1 MKRILLTLLT
11 ISFQSAFAQVGI
23 GNTTPK
29 AQLDISASSTTTP
42 SNSDG
47 LLIPRLDAFP
57 SANPTAAQNGMLIF
71 LTTSVG
77 TNLPGFYY
85 WSHPALAWVGLN
97 ASNKSWDVSG
107 NSSAVSG
114 TNFIGTTNAQD
125 IDFRTNNLIKMRLTQ
140 HGQLEILN
148 SGRSVFLGEQAGL
161 NDDLTSNY
169 NAFVGYQSGF
179 SNTNG
184 FSNAALGYQSFR
196 NNTSGSYNSAFG
208 PGAMQS
214 NPIGNNN
221 AAVGYNALFSNTAG
235 TQNTAIGSNA
245 LYANTLA
252 VGNTAVGAHSMESN
266 VLGYG
271 NTAVGGNS
279 MLANAN
285 GFFNTAIGYTAMQS
299 NVSGQGN
306 TASGT
311 SSLYTNTTGSHNTA
325 TGVSSLLDNISGS
338 NNTATGAYAL
348 RDNTTGSSNTAIG
361 RSVLFFNTTGS
372 NNTSVGLNSLS
383 ANLTGNY
390 NTTTGV
396 ATMLTNTI
404 GNNNSAYGFSSLY
417 FNTDGNNNTATGTAA
432 MLNNT
437 SGSNNTAIGNQALST
452 NISGSHNTA
461 IGNQSNVSSA
471 VLSNATAIGN
481 LATVNASSKVRLGN
495 TAVTVVEGQVAYFNP
510 SDARFKNDV
519 KTDVPGLDFILKLKP
534 VTYHFDTK
542 KFNDHLT
549 QQLPDSLKNRTQ
561 DFSKSSS
568 ILHTGF
574 LAQDIEQAAQSI
586 GYDFDG
592 LHVPDAS
599 NPTDNYSVAYSQFVI
614 PMVKAIQEQQQE
626 IDTVK
631 KENAELKAL
640 AAKQTQMLEMLEK
653 RLSTLEKN
661 KP

>member
-11 ISFQSAFAQVGI
+11 ISFQTAFAQVGI
-23 GNTTPK
+23 GNTSPK
-29 AQLDISASSTTTP
+29 AQLDISASSAATP

-47 LLIPRLDAFP
+47 ILIPRLNTFP
-57 SANPTAAQNGMLIF
+57 AASPTSAHNGMLIF
-71 LTTSVG
+71 LTTAVG

-97 ASNKSWDVSG
+97 SSNKSWDVSG
-107 NSSAVSG
+107 NSAAVSG

-125 IDFRTNNLIKMRLTQ
+125 VDFRTNNQIKMRLTQ
-140 HGQLEILN
+140 KGQLEVLN
-148 SGRSVFLGEQAGL
+148 TGKSVFVGEQAGF

-169 NAFVGYQSGF
+169 NAFVGYQSGY

-184 FSNAALGYQSFR
+184 FSNAAVGYQSLR
-196 NNTSGSYNSAFG
+196 NNTSGSYNTAFG
-208 PGAMQS
+208 PGAMQG
-214 NPIGNNN
+214 NTIGSHN
-221 AAVGYNALFSNTAG
+221 AAVGQNALFSNTGG
-235 TQNTAIGSNA
+235 TQNTAVGSNA

-252 VGNTAVGAHSMESN
+252 VGNTAVGAHAMESN
-266 VLGYG
+266 ILGYG

-279 MLANAN
+279 MLGNDN

-306 TASGT
+306 TATGT

-348 RDNTTGSSNTAIG
+348 RDNKTGSNNTALG
-361 RSVLFFNTTGS
+361 RSVLFFNQTGS

-383 ANLTGNY
+383 ANISGNY
-390 NTTTGV
+390 NTTMGV
-396 ATMLTNTI
+396 ATMLTNSI

-437 SGSNNTAIGNQALST
+437 VGNNNTAFGNSALSANITGSNNTAIGNQ
-452 NISGSHNTA
+452 
-461 IGNQSNVSSA
+461 SNVASA
-471 VLSNATAIGN
+471 ILTNATAIGN
-481 LATVNASSKVRLGN
+481 QATVNVSSKVRLGN
-495 TAVTVVEGQVAYFNP
+495 AAVTIVEGQVAYFNP

-519 KTDVPGLDFILKLKP
+519 KTDVPGLDFILRLKP
-534 VTYHFDTK
+534 VTYRFDTR
-542 KFNDHLT
+542 KFDEHLM
-549 QQLPDSLKNRTQ
+549 QNLPDSLKNRNQ
-561 DFSKSSS
+561 DYTRSSA

-574 LAQDIEQAAQSI
+574 LAQDIEKAAQSI

-599 NPTDNYSVAYSQFVI
+599 NPTDNYSVAYSQFVV
-614 PMVKAIQEQQQE
+614 PMVKAIQEQQNE

-631 KENAELKAL
+631 KENAQLKSAV
-640 AAKQTQMLEMLEK
+640 AKQTQMLETLEK
-653 RLSTLEKN
+653 RLSALEKN